1 MEDDLRILEIVG
13 GGLAVIVFLLGMNKV
28 FGADF
33 VESIMIVVVN
43 LAMAEGVRRVLLM
56 LV

>member
-1 MEDDLRILEIVG
+1 M
-13 GGLAVIVFLLGMNKV
+13 IVFLLGMNKV

-33 VESIMIVVVN
+33 VESIMIVVAN
-43 LAMAEGVRRVLLM
+43 LALAEGVKRVLLM

>member
-1 MEDDLRILEIVG
+1 
-13 GGLAVIVFLLGMNKV
+13 VIVFLLGMNKV
-28 FGADF
+28 FGVDF